1 MTRAV
6 FVAVAVAAITGIYLG
21 SLFLVQRRLLFPIP
35 DRTPNLAGTRAEVV
49 PLATAGGAS
58 YGLLLPA
65 AGAPG
70 SAPLIIFTHGNAE
83 LAADWV
89 PVFDEVQAWGVSVLL
104 VEYPGYGGA
113 GGAPTETSIGEV
125 ARSAYDWALADP
137 RVDAKKV
144 VAYGRSLGGGA
155 ATRLA
160 IDRHVSALILESAFT
175 SVADFAGN
183 LLAPR
188 FLVRDVFDNR
198 AALAS
203 YRGPLLM
210 IHGTH
215 DTIVPI
221 DQGRQLSR
229 IVPGA
234 RFHEINCGHNDCP
247 RQWTVIR
254 QFLADAGVMPADPV
268 PK

>member
-1 MTRAV
+1 MTRTA

-35 DRTPNLAGTRAEVV
+35 ARTPNLAESGAEVV
-49 PLATAGGAS
+49 RLAIAGGAS

-70 SAPLIIFTHGNAE
+70 RAPLIIFTHGNAE
-83 LAADWV
+83 LAADWTAM
-89 PVFDEVQAWGVSVLL
+89 FDEVRAWGVWVLL

-113 GGAPTETSIGEV
+113 DGAPTEVSIGQAV
-125 ARSAYDWALADP
+125 HAAYDWALADP
-137 RVDAKKV
+137 RVDAKRV

-160 IDRHVSALILESAFT
+160 ADRKLAALILESAFA

-210 IHGTH
+210 IHGTR

-221 DQGRQLSR
+221 GQARQLAT

-234 RFHEINCGHNDCP
+234 RLHEINCGHNDCP
-247 RQWTVIR
+247 RQWGLIR
-254 QFLADAGVMPADPV
+254 QFLTETGVLSSV
-268 PK
+268 VGS